1 MFNWDVF
8 LLKYAMCDAIFNK
21 LESSLTENF
30 DKELSEIYF
39 KMLKHRNSI
48 KVLKMESDI
57 DLIETS

>member
-1 MFNWDVF
+1 MKNGVFIKDVE
-8 LLKYAMCDAIFNK
+8 LH
-21 LESSLTENF
+21 ESSLTKNF

-48 KVLKMESDI
+48 KVLDVESDI